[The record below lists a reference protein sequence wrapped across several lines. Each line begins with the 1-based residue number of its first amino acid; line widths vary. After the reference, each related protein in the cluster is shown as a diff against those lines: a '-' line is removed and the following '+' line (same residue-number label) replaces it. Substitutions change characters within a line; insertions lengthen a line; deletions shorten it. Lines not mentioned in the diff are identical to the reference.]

1 MIRPWAVSTTEMS
14 GEQCGGM
21 DEGPIEGVS
30 LDHVAHAVHHWPDV
44 WARYTVDL
52 GAEWSSGG
60 YGRGFAPAQ
69 LRFANGGRIEVLMP
83 NDPHLNDFLQRFLDA
98 SGPGPHHLTFKVPDL
113 TSAIERVRRSGIE
126 PIGINRSDPEW
137 MEAFLHPK
145 VATGV
150 VVQLAEAYGTWS
162 NPPPEDYP
170 DAQRLR
176 RDGSGPLPPAAFRR
190 IVHAVADLHWAST
203 LFVGVLGGT
212 VVDRGIRAD
221 HEWMEIT
228 WSGPPALRLVAPL
241 VGTSGTPLHRWI
253 GSHGGR
259 VHHLEFDVDE
269 PGSIPDALPANDQLV
284 GLDLGQAEGRRWVVG
299 SDVNAGLQLVFDA
312 R

>member
-1 MIRPWAVSTTEMS
+1 
-14 GEQCGGM
+14 M

-30 LDHVAHAVHHWPDV
+30 LDHVAHAVPRWQDV
-44 WARYTVDL
+44 WTRYAVDL

-83 NDPHLNDFLQRFLDA
+83 NDPHLNNFLQRFLEA

-170 DAQRLR
+170 DVHRQR

-190 IVHAVADLHWAST
+190 IVHAVADLGWASA
-203 LFVGVLGGT
+203 LFVRVLGGT
-212 VVDRGIRAD
+212 VVDAGIRAD

-241 VGTSGTPLHRWI
+241 VGTSETRLHRWI

-259 VHHLEFDVDE
+259 IHHLGFDVDE
-269 PGSIPDALPANDQLV
+269 PGTIPDALPANDQLV
-284 GLDLGQAEGRRWVVG
+284 GLDLGGAAGRRWVVG
-299 SDVNAGLQLVFDA
+299 GDGNAGLQLVFDA

>member
-1 MIRPWAVSTTEMS
+1 
-14 GEQCGGM
+14 
-21 DEGPIEGVS
+21 
-30 LDHVAHAVHHWPDV
+30 
-44 WARYTVDL
+44 
-52 GAEWSSGG
+52 
-60 YGRGFAPAQ
+60 
-69 LRFANGGRIEVLMP
+69 MP
-83 NDPHLNDFLQRFLDA
+83 NDPHLNDFLQRFLEA

-113 TSAIERVRRSGIE
+113 TSAIERVQRSGIE

-162 NPPPEDYP
+162 NPGPGDYP
-170 DAQRLR
+170 DAR
-176 RDGSGPLPPAAFRR
+176 RQSLDGSGPVPPADFRR
-190 IVHAVADLHWAST
+190 IVHAVADLPWASS

-212 VVDRGIRAD
+212 VVGRGIRAD

-228 WSGPPALRLVAPL
+228 WNGPPALRLVAPL
-241 VGTSGTPLHRWI
+241 LGTSGTPLHRWI

-269 PGSIPDALPANDQLV
+269 PGSIPDALPASDQLV
-284 GLDLGQAEGRRWVVG
+284 GLDLGKPEGRRWVVG
-299 SDVNAGLQLVFDA
+299 GNVNVGLQLVFDT